1 MYLPIPEG
9 LEIPETGTFDLVTT
23 FENREGQLYPIAVD
37 GIPFPEMEEQ
47 PEAEAET
54 EAEMQP
60 EAEVETTAR
69 RRSRHR
75 RATQPIRPR
84 RRGEGHRITGGS
96 SFLGLC

>member
-47 PEAEAET
+47 PEAEAE
-54 EAEMQP
+54 AEMEP
-60 EAEVETTAR
+60 EAEVETSAEVEGAQAPDSFMAAIEKAMTKK
-69 RRSRHR
+69 
-75 RATQPIRPR
+75 QPQ
-84 RRGEGHRITGGS
+84 
-96 SFLGLC
+96 

>member
-1 MYLPIPEG
+1 MPMYLPIPEG

-60 EAEVETTAR
+60 EAEVETTAEVEGAQAPD
-69 RRSRHR
+69 SFM
-75 RATQPIRPR
+75 AAIENAMKKKQPQ
-84 RRGEGHRITGGS
+84 
-96 SFLGLC
+96 

>member
-47 PEAEAET
+47 PEAEAE
-54 EAEMQP
+54 AEMEP
-60 EAEVETTAR
+60 EAEVETTAEVEGAQAPD
-69 RRSRHR
+69 SFM
-75 RATQPIRPR
+75 AAIEKAMTKKQPQ
-84 RRGEGHRITGGS
+84 
-96 SFLGLC
+96 

>member
-60 EAEVETTAR
+60 EAEVETTAEVEGAQAPD
-69 RRSRHR
+69 SFM
-75 RATQPIRPR
+75 AAIEKAMTKKQPQ
-84 RRGEGHRITGGS
+84 
-96 SFLGLC
+96 

>member
-47 PEAEAET
+47 PEAEAEM
-54 EAEMQP
+54 EP
-60 EAEVETTAR
+60 EAEVETTAEVEGAQAPD
-69 RRSRHR
+69 SFM
-75 RATQPIRPR
+75 AAIEKAMTKKQPQ
-84 RRGEGHRITGGS
+84 
-96 SFLGLC
+96 

>member
-60 EAEVETTAR
+60 EAEVETTAEVEGAQAPD
-69 RRSRHR
+69 SLM
-75 RATQPIRPR
+75 AAIEKAMTKKQPK
-84 RRGEGHRITGGS
+84 
-96 SFLGLC
+96 

>member
-47 PEAEAET
+47 PKAEAET

-60 EAEVETTAR
+60 EAEVETTAEVEGAQAPD
-69 RRSRHR
+69 SFM
-75 RATQPIRPR
+75 AAIEKAMTKKQPK
-84 RRGEGHRITGGS
+84 
-96 SFLGLC
+96 

>member
-1 MYLPIPEG
+1 MPMYLPIPEG

-60 EAEVETTAR
+60 EAEVETTAEVEGAQAPD
-69 RRSRHR
+69 SFM
-75 RATQPIRPR
+75 AAIEKAMTKKQPQ
-84 RRGEGHRITGGS
+84 
-96 SFLGLC
+96 

>member
-60 EAEVETTAR
+60 EAEVETTAEVEGAQAPD
-69 RRSRHR
+69 SFM
-75 RATQPIRPR
+75 AAIEKAMTKKQPK
-84 RRGEGHRITGGS
+84 
-96 SFLGLC
+96 

>member
-54 EAEMQP
+54 EMEP
-60 EAEVETTAR
+60 EAEVETTAEVEGAQAPD
-69 RRSRHR
+69 SFM
-75 RATQPIRPR
+75 AAIEKAMTKKQPQ
-84 RRGEGHRITGGS
+84 
-96 SFLGLC
+96 

>member
-1 MYLPIPEG
+1 MPMYLPIPEG

-60 EAEVETTAR
+60 EAEIETTAEVEGVQAPD
-69 RRSRHR
+69 SFM
-75 RATQPIRPR
+75 AAIEKAMTKKQPK
-84 RRGEGHRITGGS
+84 
-96 SFLGLC
+96 

>member
-1 MYLPIPEG
+1 MPMYLPIPEG

-60 EAEVETTAR
+60 EAEVETTAEVEGAQAPD
-69 RRSRHR
+69 SFM
-75 RATQPIRPR
+75 AAIEKAMTKKQPK
-84 RRGEGHRITGGS
+84 
-96 SFLGLC
+96 

>member
-60 EAEVETTAR
+60 EAEVETTAEVEGAQAPD
-69 RRSRHR
+69 SFM
-75 RATQPIRPR
+75 AAIENAMKKKQPQ
-84 RRGEGHRITGGS
+84 
-96 SFLGLC
+96 